1 MLYDMMQ
8 KTNNTPGLLEVTMKN
23 TPLTYISLFSSAGV
37 GCYGFHQAGF
47 ECIATNELISRRLSI
62 QRYNQ
67 KCERESG
74 YICGDIT
81 QNETKN
87 LIINEVEWWK
97 NNKGIQEPTVVVAT
111 PPCQGMS
118 VFNHKKNDKDIERNS
133 LVIESLQ
140 MVMTLK
146 PLFFVFE
153 NVPAFMDTACVMGS
167 GEVVSIREAHHKIL
181 GNDYLFYDD
190 VINFKL
196 YGSKSSRTRTLVIG
210 VCKKLA
216 RFISP
221 IELFPDRE
229 SEINLFDVIGH
240 LPSLPQMGEINPSDI
255 YHSFRAYPE
264 YMLPWISG
272 LAEGESAF
280 DNKDADKRPYKFTK
294 DGKRVENANK
304 TGDKYRR
311 QIWNHVA
318 PSVHTRNDQL
328 ASQNTIHP
336 CDNRV
341 FSIREL
347 MLMMTIPDDFNWSKR
362 DISTLN
368 AMSIEKK
375 RLYLK
380 KEETN
385 IRRCI
390 GEAVP
395 TRIFNKI
402 AVNIMRFLESQRIAD
417 QQIRNII
424 KGKDLQVTD
433 NLLCFIDDN
442 IKIGENGQRIQR
454 INNATLSRISEL
466 ANTLRVD
473 NAAYYTE
480 KETLTY
486 IFEHLPYI
494 DSESIHILEPSVGTG
509 NFIPFLVKKYSY
521 AKELVIDAI
530 DVDGSVLKIA
540 DKLWQAHVFPPNVK
554 INILCADYLE
564 MDISTKHYDLVI
576 GNPPYIKVHASKQLE
591 TYRKEFQDDLA
602 NNLAAFFVEKSCEYA
617 DYVGF
622 ILPKNFLCNIEYST
636 CRAKLYK
643 RRIESIVD
651 FGEHGF
657 SGINIETI
665 FLLVNTI
672 RKGGNVQVESIPRS
686 IRITQNQKY
695 ICDAALPTWVI
706 YRDDAFDETL
716 SEKRFGVFDVY
727 RDRQITK
734 SMKVKRST
742 VWILKSKNIPRDGK
756 SLIHIDDG
764 KGDLRLNRAAL
775 KNLGIYEYIDRDDV
789 FLVPNMTYYPRMIKK
804 PSGVVT
810 NGSVAIL
817 IPKDGITVSNQDL
830 NFIAS
835 AEFEYF
841 YRIARNHATRSLN
854 IDSVSV
860 YYFCVHN

>member
-1 MLYDMMQ
+1 M
-8 KTNNTPGLLEVTMKN
+8 
-23 TPLTYISLFSSAGV
+23 

-47 ECIATNELISRRLSI
+47 KCIATNEIINRRLNI
-62 QRYNQ
+62 QRYNH

-81 QNETKN
+81 QKKTKD
-87 LIINEVEWWK
+87 LIANEVNWWK

-118 VFNHKKNDKDIERNS
+118 VVNHKKNDKDIERNS
-133 LVIESLQ
+133 LVIESLK
-140 MVMTLK
+140 MIMMLR

-153 NVPAFMDTACVMGS
+153 NVPAFMDTACVMEN
-167 GEVVSIREAHHKIL
+167 GEVVSIREAHHRIL

-190 VINFKL
+190 VLNFKL

-210 VCKKLA
+210 VSKKLA

-229 SEINLFDVIGH
+229 SETTLFNVIGH
-240 LPSLPQMGEINPSDI
+240 LPPLTEMGEINPFDI
-255 YHSFRAYPE
+255 YHSFRVYPE

-272 LAEGESAF
+272 LGEGESAF
-280 DNKDADKRPYKFTK
+280 DNTDADKRPYKFTK

-311 QIWNHVA
+311 QVWNHVA

-336 CDNRV
+336 RDNRV

-347 MLMMTIPDDFNWSKR
+347 MLMMTIPDDFKWDSK
-362 DISTLN
+362 DLLTLN
-368 AMSIEKK
+368 AMSPEKK
-375 RLYLK
+375 RSFLK

-385 IRRCI
+385 IRQCI

-395 TRIFNKI
+395 THIFYKV
-402 AVNIMRFLESQRIAD
+402 AVNIMRFMESQRIVD

-424 KGKDLQVTD
+424 KKKNLQITD
-433 NLLCFIDDN
+433 NLLNFINEN
-442 IKIGENGQRIQR
+442 IKIGENGQRIQS

-466 ANTLRVD
+466 ANTLRID

-521 AKELVIDAI
+521 AKELIIDAI
-530 DVDGSVLKIA
+530 DIDGSVLKIA
-540 DKLWQAHVFPPNVK
+540 EQLWQAHLFPENVK

-564 MDISTKHYDLVI
+564 TDISAKHYNLVI
-576 GNPPYIKVHASKQLE
+576 GNPPYIKVYASRRLE
-591 TYRKEFQDDLA
+591 KYRKDFEDDLA
-602 NNLAAFFVEKSCEYA
+602 NNLAAFFIEKSCMYA

-622 ILPKNFLCNIEYST
+622 ILPKNFLCNIEYSA

-643 RRIESIVD
+643 KRIESVVD

-665 FLLVNTI
+665 FLLVNTN
-672 RKGGNVQVESIPRS
+672 RKGGNVLVESIPRS
-686 IRITQNQKY
+686 IRIVQNQRY
-695 ICDAALPTWVI
+695 ICGAALPTWVI
-706 YRDDAFDETL
+706 YRDSAFDKTL

-734 SMKVKRST
+734 SMSVKRST
-742 VWILKSKNIPRDGK
+742 VWIIKSKNIPRDGK
-756 SLIHIDDG
+756 SLVHIDGG
-764 KGDLRLNRAAL
+764 KGDLRLNRSVL
-775 KNLGIYEYIDRDDV
+775 KNLGVYEYIDRDDV

-804 PSGVVT
+804 PSGVVP

-817 IPKDGITVSNQDL
+817 IPKEAITVSDQ
-830 NFIAS
+830 
-835 AEFEYF
+835 
-841 YRIARNHATRSLN
+841 
-854 IDSVSV
+854 
-860 YYFCVHN
+860 